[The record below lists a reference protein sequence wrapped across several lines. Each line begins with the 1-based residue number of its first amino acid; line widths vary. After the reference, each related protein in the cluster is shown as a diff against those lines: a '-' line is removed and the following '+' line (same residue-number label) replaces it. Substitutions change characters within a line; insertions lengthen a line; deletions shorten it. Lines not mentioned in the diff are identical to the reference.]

1 MSYDEQEDVDKMDVN
16 LMMDVD
22 EDSMGGIDAVC
33 SAPPGDEGFDISHAG
48 GEHEAFEG
56 LGLADEV
63 SKLTGM

>member
-1 MSYDEQEDVDKMDVN
+1 MSYDEREDIQDMDADLMDVG
-16 LMMDVD
+16 
-22 EDSMGGIDAVC
+22 EDTMGSSDAVH

-56 LGLADEV
+56 LADEI